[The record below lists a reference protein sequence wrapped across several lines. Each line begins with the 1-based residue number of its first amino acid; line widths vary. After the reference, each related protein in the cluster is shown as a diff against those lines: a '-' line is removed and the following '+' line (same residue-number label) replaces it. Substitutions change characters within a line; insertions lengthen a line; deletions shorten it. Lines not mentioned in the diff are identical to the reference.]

1 MKLFVVQKK
10 YFKAQDQRDFMEIDK
25 ICIEI
30 NFTAVKTQREQN
42 SNFLNGI

>member
-10 YFKAQDQRDFMEIDK
+10 YFKAQDQRDFMGIDK

-30 NFTAVKTQREQN
+30 NFTAVKNKKSKIQT
-42 SNFLNGI
+42 F